1 MFLAM
6 TPVVAPMESIKPST
20 IETLFNAP
28 EVALGYTTNEMTND
42 VNGEDQKALSKSK
55 LKPDPTLPNQD
66 SMSDTSSTPVK
77 DDSATTSVAA
87 ECRDNAN
94 LVPAVEHGID
104 LRIPPAT
111 LLKNRLENTKDLIV
125 CPGVYDG
132 LSARV
137 ALSVGFDALYMV
149 SPPPSFPKLHIELTG
164 RRPEPGLQSRHWECR
179 I

>member
-42 VNGEDQKALSKSK
+42 VNGEDQKALTKSK
-55 LKPDPTLPNQD
+55 LKPDPMLPNQD

-77 DDSATTSVAA
+77 DDFATTPVAA
-87 ECRDNAN
+87 ECRDNAD

-149 SPPPSFPKLHIELTG
+149 SPPPSFLILHIELTG
-164 RRPEPGLQSRHWECR
+164 RRPEPGLQSRH
-179 I
+179 